1 MSSSLCQF
9 SMSPTPKDL
18 PLVTVGWGGLFL
30 NINNDVHIL
39 NEGIDCI
46 YIVLSTKVH
55 IPDYSVW

>member
-1 MSSSLCQF
+1 MSVQYVSDSKRPTF
-9 SMSPTPKDL
+9 SDSRL
-18 PLVTVGWGGLFL
+18 GGLFL